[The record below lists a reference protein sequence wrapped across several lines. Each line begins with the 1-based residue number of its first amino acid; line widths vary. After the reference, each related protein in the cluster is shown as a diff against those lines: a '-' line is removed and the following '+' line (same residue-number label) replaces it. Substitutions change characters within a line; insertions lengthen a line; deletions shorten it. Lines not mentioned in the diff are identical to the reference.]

1 MVSGMLAIDQN
12 IHAGKP
18 DFSEYCGGFF
28 IEFKDSTAER
38 KKKSVL
44 LQSNLNPCI
53 FAALLSIFNH
63 D

>member
-18 DFSEYCGGFF
+18 DFSEYLGWLF
-28 IEFKDSTAER
+28 IDFKDSEA
-38 KKKSVL
+38 
-44 LQSNLNPCI
+44 
-53 FAALLSIFNH
+53 